1 LARFA
6 GGPSFALSRVDRLE
20 KEATNM
26 MRPVSEQLPPSKL
39 YVVERDVMVIEFLR
53 RFGRSIGVEVSGH
66 RNGAEFIRAYTPERP
81 SCLVIGIEGP
91 GDPEVALLGS
101 IASRREPI
109 EVIAL
114 GTQAAIPLVVRALR
128 AGVLNFLEK
137 PLAEREL
144 VDNVAAAIESARRT
158 FISRRQWNDF
168 EKRLAKLTSRQREIL
183 HHIVLGKANKVI
195 ASELGISERTV
206 EVHRGHLLRRMCV
219 GSAVELARLT
229 GAFQVA
235 RTGEAAA

>member
-1 LARFA
+1 
-6 GGPSFALSRVDRLE
+6 
-20 KEATNM
+20 M
-26 MRPVSEQLPPSKL
+26 MRLGHEQLPPSRL

-53 RFGRSIGVEVSGH
+53 RYGRSVGVEVSGH
-66 RNGAEFIRAYTPERP
+66 RNGTEFIRAYMPDRP
-81 SCLVIGIEGP
+81 SCLVIGIEEP
-91 GDPEVALLGS
+91 GDAEIALLDS
-101 IASRREPI
+101 ICSRREPI
-109 EVIAL
+109 GVIAL
-114 GTQAAIPLVVRALR
+114 GSEAAIPLVVRALR

-144 VDNVAAAIESARRT
+144 IENVTAALEAARRS
-158 FISRRQWNDF
+158 FASRKQWNEF
-168 EKRLAKLTSRQREIL
+168 ESRLAKLTARQREIL
-183 HHIVLGKANKVI
+183 QHIVLGKANKVI

-235 RTGEAAA
+235 LAREVAA

>member
-1 LARFA
+1 
-6 GGPSFALSRVDRLE
+6 
-20 KEATNM
+20 M
-26 MRPVSEQLPPSKL
+26 MRPLAEPLPPSRL

-53 RFGRSIGVEVSGH
+53 RFGRSVGVEVTGH
-66 RNGAEFIRAYTPERP
+66 RNAAEFIRAYTADRP

-91 GDPEVALLGS
+91 DAPELALLDS
-101 IASRREPI
+101 IRLRHEPI
-109 EVIAL
+109 GVIAV
-114 GTQAAIPLVVRALR
+114 GSQAAIPLVVRALR

-144 VDNVAAAIESARRT
+144 VENVSLALEGARRT
-158 FISRRQWNDF
+158 FSSRRQWSEF

-183 HHIVLGKANKVI
+183 QHIVLGKANKVI

-235 RTGEAAA
+235 LAREAAA